1 MTRPLIFLTV
11 GLLAVIALA
20 VSLGAVS
27 LDDPAART
35 ILLRLRLPRVLLA
48 AAIGA
53 TLAVAGV
60 TFQTLLR
67 NPLADPFILG
77 VSGGAA
83 AGAAIATALRLARIP
98 GVVPLVAFIGACG
111 ATAAV
116 FLLARR
122 RDHTDPTRLLLS
134 GLVLNAFF
142 SAVILIAFSLSPQ
155 ADLTAALRWMM
166 GNISA
171 ATWTDFIIV
180 TIPLLIAMIVL
191 AFVGACGATAAV
203 FLLARRRDHTDPT
216 RLLLSGLV
224 LNAFFSAVIL
234 IAFSLSR
241 QADLTAALRW
251 MMGNISAA
259 TWTDVIVVTI
269 PLLIAM
275 IVLAFVAN
283 DLRLLAFG
291 EEDAKARG
299 VDIER
304 VKLIGFGTASIITGA
319 AVAVSGIIGFVGLLV
334 PHLIRLIWRRD
345 FRYLLPLCALGGAI
359 LVVGAD
365 LLSRTLITS
374 AELPIGAFTAI
385 LGVPFFLSLLRR
397 ER

>member
-1 MTRPLIFLTV
+1 MIRPLIILTAV
-11 GLLAVIALA
+11 LAAVVAIAILF
-20 VSLGAVS
+20 GAVP

-35 ILLRLRLPRVLLA
+35 ILFRLRLPRVLLSA
-48 AAIGA
+48 AVGA

-83 AGAAIATALRLARIP
+83 AGAAIATALRWSRFP
-98 GVVPLVAFIGACG
+98 GLVPFVAF
-111 ATAAV
+111 
-116 FLLARR
+116 L
-122 RDHTDPTRLLLS
+122 
-134 GLVLNAFF
+134 
-142 SAVILIAFSLSPQ
+142 
-155 ADLTAALRWMM
+155 
-166 GNISA
+166 
-171 ATWTDFIIV
+171 
-180 TIPLLIAMIVL
+180 
-191 AFVGACGATAAV
+191 GACGATAAV

-251 MMGNISAA
+251 MMGNLSAA
-259 TWTDVIVVTI
+259 TWTDVAVVTV
-269 PLLIAM
+269 PLFLATA
-275 IVLAFVAN
+275 VLVFVAN

-299 VDIER
+299 VNVER
-304 VKLIGFGTASIITGA
+304 VKLIGFGTASVITGA

-345 FRYLLPLCALGGAI
+345 FRFLLPLCALGGAI

-365 LLSRTLITS
+365 VLSRTLVTT
-374 AELPIGAFTAI
+374 AELPIGAFTAL

>member
-1 MTRPLIFLTV
+1 MNAPAGAMNATIRPLIILTAV
-11 GLLAVIALA
+11 LAAVVIIA
-20 VSLGAVS
+20 VLFGAVS

-35 ILLRLRLPRVLLA
+35 IMFRLRLPRVLLS

-83 AGAAIATALRLARIP
+83 AGAAIATALRWSRIP
-98 GVVPLVAFIGACG
+98 GLVPFVAF
-111 ATAAV
+111 
-116 FLLARR
+116 L
-122 RDHTDPTRLLLS
+122 
-134 GLVLNAFF
+134 
-142 SAVILIAFSLSPQ
+142 
-155 ADLTAALRWMM
+155 
-166 GNISA
+166 
-171 ATWTDFIIV
+171 
-180 TIPLLIAMIVL
+180 
-191 AFVGACGATAAV
+191 GACGATAAV

-251 MMGNISAA
+251 MMGNLSAA
-259 TWTDVIVVTI
+259 TWTDVAVVSV
-269 PLLIAM
+269 PLLLAM
-275 IVLAFVAN
+275 GVLVFVAN

-299 VDIER
+299 VDVER

-345 FRYLLPLCALGGAI
+345 FRFLLPLCALGGAI

-365 LLSRTLITS
+365 VLSRTLITT
-374 AELPIGAFTAI
+374 AELPIGAFTAL

>member
-1 MTRPLIFLTV
+1 MARPLIILTV
-11 GLLAVIALA
+11 ALVAVVAIAI
-20 VSLGAVS
+20 SFGAVA

-35 ILLRLRLPRVLLA
+35 ILFRLRLPRVLLA

-83 AGAAIATALRLARIP
+83 AGAAIATALRWARVP
-98 GVVPLVAFIGACG
+98 GLVPFVAF
-111 ATAAV
+111 
-116 FLLARR
+116 L
-122 RDHTDPTRLLLS
+122 
-134 GLVLNAFF
+134 
-142 SAVILIAFSLSPQ
+142 
-155 ADLTAALRWMM
+155 
-166 GNISA
+166 
-171 ATWTDFIIV
+171 
-180 TIPLLIAMIVL
+180 
-191 AFVGACGATAAV
+191 GACGATAAV

-259 TWTDVIVVTI
+259 TWTDLAVVTV
-269 PLLIAM
+269 PLLLAM
-275 IVLAFVAN
+275 LVLAFVAN

-299 VDIER
+299 VDVER

-345 FRYLLPLCALGGAI
+345 FRFLLPLCALGGAT

-365 LLSRTLITS
+365 ALSRTLVTT
-374 AELPIGAFTAI
+374 AELPIGAFTAL

>member
-1 MTRPLIFLTV
+1 MNSPVGTMNATIRPLIILTAV
-11 GLLAVIALA
+11 LAAVVIIAILF
-20 VSLGAVS
+20 GAVS
-27 LDDPAART
+27 LDDPSART
-35 ILLRLRLPRVLLA
+35 IMFRLRLPRVLLS

-83 AGAAIATALRLARIP
+83 AGAAIATALRWSRIP
-98 GVVPLVAFIGACG
+98 GLVPFVAF
-111 ATAAV
+111 
-116 FLLARR
+116 L
-122 RDHTDPTRLLLS
+122 
-134 GLVLNAFF
+134 
-142 SAVILIAFSLSPQ
+142 
-155 ADLTAALRWMM
+155 
-166 GNISA
+166 
-171 ATWTDFIIV
+171 
-180 TIPLLIAMIVL
+180 
-191 AFVGACGATAAV
+191 GACGATAAV

-251 MMGNISAA
+251 MMGNLSAA
-259 TWTDVIVVTI
+259 TWTDVGVVTV
-269 PLLIAM
+269 PLLLAM
-275 IVLAFVAN
+275 GVLVFVAN

-299 VDIER
+299 VDVER

-345 FRYLLPLCALGGAI
+345 FRFLLPLCALGGAT

-365 LLSRTLITS
+365 VLSRTLITT
-374 AELPIGAFTAI
+374 AELPIGAFTAL

>member
-1 MTRPLIFLTV
+1 MSGSLSDTTLARAILLLTLV
-11 GLLAVIALA
+11 LLVVLALA
-20 VSLGAVS
+20 VSFGATRVS
-27 LDDPAART
+27 WSDASART
-35 ILLRLRLPRVLLA
+35 ILVDIRLPRVLLA

-67 NPLADPFILG
+67 NALADPFILG

-83 AGAAIATALRLARIP
+83 CGAAVATAFRLARYP
-98 GVVPLVAFIGACG
+98 GVVPIVAFLGACG

-122 RDHTDPTRLLLS
+122 RDHTDPTRLLIS

-142 SAVILIAFSLSPQ
+142 SAIILISFALSRES
-155 ADLTAALRWMM
+155 DLTAALRWMM
-166 GNISA
+166 GTVFGASWSDVA
-171 ATWTDFIIV
+171 
-180 TIPLLIAMIVL
+180 LLSSLLVVAMLLL
-191 AFVGACGATAAV
+191 AFT
-203 FLLARRRDHTDPT
+203 
-216 RLLLSGLV
+216 
-224 LNAFFSAVIL
+224 
-234 IAFSLSR
+234 
-241 QADLTAALRW
+241 
-251 MMGNISAA
+251 
-259 TWTDVIVVTI
+259 
-269 PLLIAM
+269 
-275 IVLAFVAN
+275 AN

-299 VDIER
+299 VEVER
-304 VKLIGFGTASIITGA
+304 VKLIGFATASIITGA

-345 FRYLLPLCALGGAI
+345 FRFLMPLCALGGAI
-359 LVVGAD
+359 LVVAAD
-365 LLSRTLITS
+365 LMSRVLISS

-397 ER
+397 AR

>member
-1 MTRPLIFLTV
+1 MLRAPDMTSGLTKPI
-11 GLLAVIALA
+11 LLLTTALAIAIALA
-20 VSLGAVS
+20 IAFGSVS

-35 ILLRLRLPRVLLA
+35 ILIRLRLPRVLLA

-67 NPLADPFILG
+67 NPLADPFTLG

-83 AGAAIATALRLARIP
+83 AGAAIATALRWTRYP
-98 GVVPLVAFIGACG
+98 GVVPLVAFGGAVA

-122 RDHTDPTRLLLS
+122 RDRTDPTRLL
-134 GLVLNAFF
+134 
-142 SAVILIAFSLSPQ
+142 I
-155 ADLTAALRWMM
+155 
-166 GNISA
+166 
-171 ATWTDFIIV
+171 
-180 TIPLLIAMIVL
+180 
-191 AFVGACGATAAV
+191 
-203 FLLARRRDHTDPT
+203 
-216 RLLLSGLV
+216 SGLV

-251 MMGNISAA
+251 MMGTLFGA
-259 TWTDVIVVTI
+259 TWMHVALVTTCLVIALVVLTFI
-269 PLLIAM
+269 
-275 IVLAFVAN
+275 AN

-299 VDIER
+299 VNVER
-304 VKLIGFGTASIITGA
+304 IKLLGFGVASIITGA

-334 PHLIRLIWRRD
+334 PHLVRLVWRRD
-345 FRYLLPLCALGGAI
+345 FRFLLPLCALGGAT

-365 LLSRTLITS
+365 LLSRVLVATT
-374 AELPIGAFTAI
+374 ELPIGAFTAV
-385 LGVPFFLSLLRR
+385 LGVPFFLSVLRG

>member
-1 MTRPLIFLTV
+1 MTRPLL
-11 GLLAVIALA
+11 LLAIVLA
-20 VSLGAVS
+20 AVVVLAISLGAVS

-48 AAIGA
+48 AAVGA

-83 AGAAIATALRLARIP
+83 AGAAIATALRLARFP
-98 GVVPLVAFIGACG
+98 GVVPFVAFLGACG

-142 SAVILIAFSLSPQ
+142 SAVILMAFS
-155 ADLTAALRWMM
+155 M
-166 GNISA
+166 
-171 ATWTDFIIV
+171 
-180 TIPLLIAMIVL
+180 
-191 AFVGACGATAAV
+191 
-203 FLLARRRDHTDPT
+203 
-216 RLLLSGLV
+216 
-224 LNAFFSAVIL
+224 
-234 IAFSLSR
+234 SR

-259 TWTDVIVVTI
+259 TWTNVVVVAI
-269 PLLIAM
+269 PLLIATL
-275 IVLAFVAN
+275 VLAFVAN

-291 EEDAKARG
+291 EEDAKGRG
-299 VDIER
+299 VDVER

-365 LLSRTLITS
+365 LLSRTLITT

>member
-1 MTRPLIFLTV
+1 VSRDLIRAVVVLTI
-11 GLLAVIALA
+11 LLVAVLALA
-20 VSLGAVS
+20 VSFGATRTS
-27 LDDPAART
+27 WSDETGRT
-35 ILLRLRLPRVLLA
+35 ILLDIRLPRVLLA

-67 NPLADPFILG
+67 NALADPFILG

-83 AGAAIATALRLARIP
+83 CGAAVATALRLARYP
-98 GVVPLVAFIGACG
+98 GVVPLVAFLGAIG

-122 RDHTDPTRLLLS
+122 RDHTDPTRLLIS

-142 SAVILIAFSLSPQ
+142 SAIILISFALSRES
-155 ADLTAALRWMM
+155 DLTAALRWMM
-166 GNISA
+166 G
-171 ATWTDFIIV
+171 TVF
-180 TIPLLIAMIVL
+180 
-191 AFVGACGATAAV
+191 GASWSDV
-203 FLLARRRDHTDPT
+203 I
-216 RLLLSGLV
+216 LLSSLLV
-224 LNAFFSAVIL
+224 AAMVVLVF
-234 IAFSLSR
+234 
-241 QADLTAALRW
+241 TA
-251 MMGNISAA
+251 G
-259 TWTDVIVVTI
+259 
-269 PLLIAM
+269 
-275 IVLAFVAN
+275 

-299 VDIER
+299 VDVER

-345 FRYLLPLCALGGAI
+345 FRFLLPLCAIGGAT
-359 LVVGAD
+359 LVVAAD
-365 LLSRTLITS
+365 LLSRVLIAN

-397 ER
+397 AR